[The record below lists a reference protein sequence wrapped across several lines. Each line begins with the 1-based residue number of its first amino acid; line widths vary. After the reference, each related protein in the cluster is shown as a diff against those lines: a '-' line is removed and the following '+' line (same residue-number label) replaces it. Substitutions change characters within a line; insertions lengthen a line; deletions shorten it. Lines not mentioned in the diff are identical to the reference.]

1 MTTDG
6 LRATLLGL
14 SSSAGDVT
22 TDGAGDTAERVDRLR
37 LLEQIKAAAAAAQAA
52 EAAALLRQRR
62 REHAAAGLPPERQG
76 AGVAGE
82 VALAMRMSPARA
94 QRWLGWATIVTSEL
108 PATFA
113 ELRAGRTTEWRTML
127 VARET
132 AFLSRE
138 DRAAV
143 DAALAPHLEGWG
155 DKRTGDE
162 ARRAAYRLDPAGAVD
177 RSRRAASDR
186 HVSLRPAPDTMCRL
200 SALLPV
206 AEGVATYAA
215 LRAAADAATGTADGA
230 VRSRGQIMADTL
242 VDRVT
247 GRATTGA
254 VPVEINLIMTDQTLF
269 DRGTHRREPAVL
281 AGHGPLPAALA
292 PRLARAGDAP
302 RWIRRLYTDP
312 VTGALREVDA
322 RRRRFTPAQRR
333 FLDLRDQTCRTPW
346 CDAPIR
352 HHDHVRRHADGG
364 PTAIDNGQGLS
375 ERCNHAKEAP
385 GWSTRAGPDGTI
397 TVTTPSGH
405 SYVGRPPPLPAAPP
419 SRGSVEYV
427 FAASHAA

>member
-1 MTTDG
+1 MTTDE

-22 TDGAGDTAERVDRLR
+22 TDGAGDTAARVDRLR

-113 ELRAGRTTEWRTML
+113 ELRAGRNTEWRTML

-138 DRAAV
+138 DR
-143 DAALAPHLEGWG
+143 
-155 DKRTGDE
+155 
-162 ARRAAYRLDPAGAVD
+162 AYRLDPAGAVD

-186 HVSLRPAPDTMCRL
+186 HVSIRPAPDTMCRL

-375 ERCNHAKEAP
+375 ERCNHANEAP